1 MLIKRK
7 LIYALIAVSILL
19 IISNVLLER
28 YTKDKVVIVHEL
40 SKSKIE
46 EKFIKILNDYGIIN
60 DWITKTS
67 PKRKTSDSLEYIYKI
82 KLPLDV
88 SIASFIKDVNAEFVN
103 QPVKVESIEN
113 KNYSNSEL
121 KITSNGF
128 LKLDANLI
136 HSRRI
141 KREFAEYGF
150 VIKIDDQVDDEALD
164 DLSKLYINYAVAF
177 IPSEYSS
184 EILNKLRCDYVVLI
198 NDEIS
203 DSRFELDEDFT
214 KQRLINNIKE
224 IIITYGRRVVY
235 LIDKNSKIYDS
246 KIYSLI
252 KDEFEKRGIKI
263 LPLSY
268 LTPLKADSK
277 KQLVSLFQFYTTSLR
292 GKKGETFLVMYDDFV
307 TLVPLIEKQLKKGDK
322 VVKPKLDQ

>member
-7 LIYALIAVSILL
+7 LIYALIALSILL
-19 IISNVLLER
+19 IIGNVLLER
-28 YTKDKVVIVHEL
+28 YSKDEVVIVQEL
-40 SKSKIE
+40 SRNKIE
-46 EKFIKILNDYGIIN
+46 EKFISALNDYGIIN
-60 DWITKTS
+60 DWITKS
-67 PKRKTSDSLEYIYKI
+67 SAKNRTSDSLEYIYKI
-82 KLPLDV
+82 KFPIDI

-103 QPVKVESIEN
+103 EPVEIESIEK

-121 KITSNGF
+121 KIFSNKI

-136 HSRRI
+136 HSRKI
-141 KREFAEYGF
+141 KRKFAEYGF
-150 VIKIDDQVDDEALD
+150 VIKIDDRVDEETLDE
-164 DLSKLYINYAVAF
+164 LSKLYINYAFVF
-177 IPSEYSS
+177 VPSEYSS
-184 EILNKLRCDYVVLI
+184 DILDKLRSDYVVLI
-198 NDEIS
+198 NDEIN

-224 IIITYGRRVVY
+224 IIITYGRRAIY
-235 LIDKNSKIYDS
+235 LIDENSKIYNS

-252 KDEFEKRGIKI
+252 KDEFEKREIKI
-263 LPLSY
+263 LPLSH

-292 GKKGETFLVMYDDFV
+292 GKKGETFLITYDDFI
-307 TLVPLIEKQLKKGDK
+307 TLVPLIEKQLKMGDR